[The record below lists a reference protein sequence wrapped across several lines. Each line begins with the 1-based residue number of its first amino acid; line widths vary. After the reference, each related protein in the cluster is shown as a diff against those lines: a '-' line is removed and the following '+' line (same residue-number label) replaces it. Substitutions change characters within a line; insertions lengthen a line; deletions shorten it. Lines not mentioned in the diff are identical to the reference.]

1 MYMRIHICSIK
12 PFTNVSSYSPVSNYY
27 MCYSYTAC
35 FTVVCYGVL
44 FWKGQTQPVQSTYA
58 LSATNVSTC
67 GAYKTDHVRL
77 VNHNGDSTK
86 QPICT

>member
-1 MYMRIHICSIK
+1 MYVCIHICSIK
-12 PFTNVSSYSPVSNYY
+12 PFTNVSSYQIIICVIV
-27 MCYSYTAC
+27 TLLC

-77 VNHNGDSTK
+77 VYHNGDSTM
-86 QPICT
+86 PHICT

>member
-1 MYMRIHICSIK
+1 MQHKAVQTYSTFLANVCSYQIIICVIV
-12 PFTNVSSYSPVSNYY
+12 TLL
-27 MCYSYTAC
+27 C

-67 GAYKTDHVRL
+67 GAYKMDHVRL
-77 VNHNGDSTK
+77 VYHNGDSTK
-86 QPICT
+86 QPI